1 MNNSHVLKG
10 AQFKA
15 RPNTRN
21 AARDESEPG
30 KGAKEKKEEK
40 GERKKR
46 ENQEDRNERNRF
58 FRRA

>member
-40 GERKKR
+40 GEKKR